1 MVLAAQRP
9 EDVATATLLG
19 SSELAEYLA
28 SVLPATYWSRSP
40 SLFARV
46 ADLSSWVRSP
56 TARAALQMCLLKLF
70 PCLRRLAMVCFLLC
84 CIHLGGL
91 HLVARSWGSVLAL
104 ATVQLVN
111 FWLAQSSGQP
121 LLLASC
127 VALGGLSMAGVCMVR
142 VDRAETWGRG
152 ARQGK
157 ALPQFPPSRGPSAPS
172 GADMKITQSGSVQN
186 FPKDGPDL
194 REAASDL
201 FVRKALLHFCASFV
215 LRPLAQVVA
224 IEPLPTLDLLICDI
238 RWQGTRNA
246 THIGLFFSA
255 SEFSDCLRV
264 WPLSQL
270 FNPKMTCQA
279 TFETLVADHGVQ
291 VDLPIAVD
299 VSCAPIVVPD
309 DAPVPEAA
317 EPSEPSEPVPADP
330 AEAEAAPEAAPTVVK
345 PPCGEEL
352 WNCVRGSAGE
362 AGKLRMFTGEGP
374 DAPDA
379 LAAEPWESKDP
390 KVPSSLVVFDWDDTL
405 LPTSALV
412 AAKRIAPAPGAT
424 VAPCAAA
431 AQLSDWEFDDLLES
445 CAKAAV
451 EALQKASKYGRVV
464 IITNSG
470 FGWVH
475 ETAARFMPSVLGE
488 LEKIPVISA
497 RAIFECQGVPEPYR
511 WKVLCFRRIVEC
523 FSFDPSGETG
533 PSSLISIG
541 DGWQERLAA
550 IMAAQDTDLGLV
562 KCLKFLEQPGMDQLV
577 QQLNLCS
584 QIFAGLVAHP
594 GWVEASYSYNDVE
607 GSKGRCTPMPGHP
620 APNVAAPAVDGG
632 FYVAIPSYQR
642 VEIIQEKTLALL
654 KQQGVPR
661 HRVYIFV
668 ADASEYETYHRA
680 IGTDWPNIVIG
691 VKTLW
696 RQRNFITEFFKEG
709 THIVSMDDDLE
720 GLFQCS
726 PCTPELGRLDV
737 HLAKLPKGSLQ
748 TVAEDAVQRMKK
760 SGAFLWSLNVSDN
773 PFYMY
778 HGVSQK
784 NGLCNGF
791 FWGCLN
797 RHLPELRLRLGDGH
811 EDVERSV
818 RFYQRDGALL
828 RYRFMCAKT
837 RCKTN
842 SGGLQSLLKDRS
854 REEEEGVRRL
864 VAEFPRLLYLAPG
877 SKLGLKFRSSMH
889 PELMQQNLLSGEGF
903 KVLQSRGEVHLLEGA
918 CWAAV
923 KGLKGRKA
931 LSIICGTVDRCTQ
944 KGVCLRL
951 GSDGPASSRG
961 DFLGVTC
968 VDFYAKLSASEL
980 QLLWLPE
987 AASKALGVP
996 HRTWTPELQQ
1006 LLQLPEPGLKPR
1018 ESLPERVTATPRAV
1032 RGGFLRMLQ
1041 GLAGK
1046 KRRGDCLQLEAR
1058 ADNTAALGGSF
1069 AASQVNGTVEVVSAE
1084 DCQDME
1090 GIETED
1096 VSQSCEKAAKQRFV
1110 EDSVKA
1116 AEAPN
1121 PANGQLN
1128 CTRSPRRRRCNKA
1141 SLLARAGK
1149 MQALPLQQS
1158 YLTMCGRQKVATRR
1172 RWFQARKKSVRT
1184 LKATNIVNYWC
1195 SFDLNRKK
1203 LEIPIIWVLLWL
1215 QGLQVLPVSGP
1226 TFGQSCGLQSTH
1238 CLILAETIRCI
1249 WSQRLRMMSAN
1260 V

>member
-1 MVLAAQRP
+1 MR
-9 EDVATATLLG
+9 
-19 SSELAEYLA
+19 
-28 SVLPATYWSRSP
+28 
-40 SLFARV
+40 
-46 ADLSSWVRSP
+46 
-56 TARAALQMCLLKLF
+56 
-70 PCLRRLAMVCFLLC
+70 
-84 CIHLGGL
+84 
-91 HLVARSWGSVLAL
+91 
-104 ATVQLVN
+104 
-111 FWLAQSSGQP
+111 
-121 LLLASC
+121 
-127 VALGGLSMAGVCMVR
+127 
-142 VDRAETWGRG
+142 
-152 ARQGK
+152 
-157 ALPQFPPSRGPSAPS
+157 
-172 GADMKITQSGSVQN
+172 
-186 FPKDGPDL
+186 
-194 REAASDL
+194 
-201 FVRKALLHFCASFV
+201 
-215 LRPLAQVVA
+215 LRPNLGRARMVMPV
-224 IEPLPTLDLLICDI
+224 
-238 RWQGTRNA
+238 
-246 THIGLFFSA
+246 IG
-255 SEFSDCLRV
+255 
-264 WPLSQL
+264 
-270 FNPKMTCQA
+270 
-279 TFETLVADHGVQ
+279 
-291 VDLPIAVD
+291 
-299 VSCAPIVVPD
+299 
-309 DAPVPEAA
+309 
-317 EPSEPSEPVPADP
+317 
-330 AEAEAAPEAAPTVVK
+330 
-345 PPCGEEL
+345 
-352 WNCVRGSAGE
+352 
-362 AGKLRMFTGEGP
+362 
-374 DAPDA
+374 
-379 LAAEPWESKDP
+379 DP

-451 EALQKASKYGRVV
+451 EALQKASKYGREQICNTWLSQSGAMVHVSLLQEPPDLSHTDLGQNIPEDPTERVEKAGALLDNLGRSLRTVRESANELANAGAVLAEKGDRLADVASYLREAQAHSGKMQGKIAEILELVHGMQNKAEESSVNWAMAVFLPPFEQCKGQGFVPAFFCDHRFLGCSVV

-1172 RWFQARKKSVRT
+1172 RWFQVGNIGESWFSGAQEVGAHTEGHKHRKVQRHSA
-1184 LKATNIVNYWC
+1184 L
-1195 SFDLNRKK
+1195 
-1203 LEIPIIWVLLWL
+1203 
-1215 QGLQVLPVSGP
+1215 
-1226 TFGQSCGLQSTH
+1226 GQDQS
-1238 CLILAETIRCI
+1238 LIKGRA
-1249 WSQRLRMMSAN
+1249 

>member
-1 MVLAAQRP
+1 M
-9 EDVATATLLG
+9 
-19 SSELAEYLA
+19 
-28 SVLPATYWSRSP
+28 
-40 SLFARV
+40 
-46 ADLSSWVRSP
+46 
-56 TARAALQMCLLKLF
+56 
-70 PCLRRLAMVCFLLC
+70 
-84 CIHLGGL
+84 
-91 HLVARSWGSVLAL
+91 
-104 ATVQLVN
+104 
-111 FWLAQSSGQP
+111 
-121 LLLASC
+121 
-127 VALGGLSMAGVCMVR
+127 
-142 VDRAETWGRG
+142 
-152 ARQGK
+152 
-157 ALPQFPPSRGPSAPS
+157 
-172 GADMKITQSGSVQN
+172 
-186 FPKDGPDL
+186 
-194 REAASDL
+194 
-201 FVRKALLHFCASFV
+201 
-215 LRPLAQVVA
+215 
-224 IEPLPTLDLLICDI
+224 
-238 RWQGTRNA
+238 
-246 THIGLFFSA
+246 
-255 SEFSDCLRV
+255 
-264 WPLSQL
+264 
-270 FNPKMTCQA
+270 
-279 TFETLVADHGVQ
+279 
-291 VDLPIAVD
+291 DLPIAVD

-352 WNCVRGSAGE
+352 WNCV
-362 AGKLRMFTGEGP
+362 K
-374 DAPDA
+374 DA

-607 GSKGRCTPMPGHP
+607 G
-620 APNVAAPAVDGG
+620 
-632 FYVAIPSYQR
+632 
-642 VEIIQEKTLALL
+642 
-654 KQQGVPR
+654 
-661 HRVYIFV
+661 
-668 ADASEYETYHRA
+668 
-680 IGTDWPNIVIG
+680 
-691 VKTLW
+691 
-696 RQRNFITEFFKEG
+696 
-709 THIVSMDDDLE
+709 
-720 GLFQCS
+720 
-726 PCTPELGRLDV
+726 
-737 HLAKLPKGSLQ
+737 
-748 TVAEDAVQRMKK
+748 
-760 SGAFLWSLNVSDN
+760 
-773 PFYMY
+773 
-778 HGVSQK
+778 
-784 NGLCNGF
+784 
-791 FWGCLN
+791 
-797 RHLPELRLRLGDGH
+797 
-811 EDVERSV
+811 
-818 RFYQRDGALL
+818 
-828 RYRFMCAKT
+828 
-837 RCKTN
+837 
-842 SGGLQSLLKDRS
+842 
-854 REEEEGVRRL
+854 
-864 VAEFPRLLYLAPG
+864 
-877 SKLGLKFRSSMH
+877 
-889 PELMQQNLLSGEGF
+889 
-903 KVLQSRGEVHLLEGA
+903 
-918 CWAAV
+918 
-923 KGLKGRKA
+923 
-931 LSIICGTVDRCTQ
+931 
-944 KGVCLRL
+944 
-951 GSDGPASSRG
+951 
-961 DFLGVTC
+961 
-968 VDFYAKLSASEL
+968 
-980 QLLWLPE
+980 
-987 AASKALGVP
+987 
-996 HRTWTPELQQ
+996 
-1006 LLQLPEPGLKPR
+1006 
-1018 ESLPERVTATPRAV
+1018 
-1032 RGGFLRMLQ
+1032 
-1041 GLAGK
+1041 
-1046 KRRGDCLQLEAR
+1046 LQLEAR

-1184 LKATNIVNYWC
+1184 LKATNIVKCNGTA
-1195 SFDLNRKK
+1195 L
-1203 LEIPIIWVLLWL
+1203 
-1215 QGLQVLPVSGP
+1215 
-1226 TFGQSCGLQSTH
+1226 
-1238 CLILAETIRCI
+1238 
-1249 WSQRLRMMSAN
+1249 
-1260 V
+1260 